1 MAEIF
6 LSLGTNLGDRLDN
19 LRRALQCLTPQ
30 VHILQLSS
38 IYETPPWGYTE
49 QPAFL
54 NLVLRGETELE
65 PQALLDFLKSCE
77 QKLGRQPSFRYGPR
91 LIDLDILAYEDR
103 ILETPGLILP
113 HPHLHER
120 AFVLVPL
127 CEIAPNWKHP
137 RLGRSALDLLT
148 ACDTTGIRK
157 VATLGLESSDQPL
170 KSLHFP

>member
-6 LSLGTNLGDRLDN
+6 LSLGTNLGDRLEN
-19 LRRALQCLTPQ
+19 LRRALECIAAQ

-38 IYETPPWGYTE
+38 VYETPPWGYTE

-54 NLVLRGETELE
+54 NLVLRAETELE

-77 QKLGRQPSFRYGPR
+77 KKLGRQPSFRYGPR

-103 ILETPGLILP
+103 IVETPNLILP

-127 CEIAPNWKHP
+127 CEIAPDWKHP
-137 RLGRSALDLLT
+137 RLGQRAIELLA
-148 ACDTTGIRK
+148 ACDPTDIRK
-157 VATLGLESSDQPL
+157 VAILDLESKDHPL
-170 KSLHFP
+170 KPIPFP